1 MIDSIPANIDEIC
14 MQLDGQRLCECMSS
28 DIARESPSFMVLY
41 YIQYE
46 VVSPIQT
53 IWDAVATKDY
63 ES

>member
-28 DIARESPSFMVLY
+28 DIARESP
-41 YIQYE
+41 
-46 VVSPIQT
+46 IQT